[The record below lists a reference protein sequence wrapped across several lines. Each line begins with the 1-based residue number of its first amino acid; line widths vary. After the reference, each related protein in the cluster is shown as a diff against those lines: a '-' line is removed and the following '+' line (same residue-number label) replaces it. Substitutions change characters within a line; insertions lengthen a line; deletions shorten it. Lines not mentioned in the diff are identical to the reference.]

1 MPVNKDAMARYR
13 IIDRMLADPSRDYTT
28 KEIHRAVRKE
38 CERDVTIR
46 MIQKD
51 IHALEDQDGP
61 FRKKMVR
68 NAGGKGTVRYED
80 QSEPLFYKEL
90 TGDEEEVLRE
100 VLKTL
105 GQFEGLDNFSWFD
118 LLKKKLSMK
127 GEGVQRP
134 LISFGRNDVLQIE
147 GNLLGRLFTAISRKK
162 VIRFRYKPFNT
173 DDAPALEPTVHP
185 YQLKQYNN
193 RWYLL
198 CTPIGTEKYPFD
210 PEFIANYALDR
221 FVGDFEY
228 VDDIG
233 FRDTPVDLEARYSE
247 IMGVTLKKD
256 EVCEDIYFAVKPE
269 FVKYVETKWM
279 HGNQLPLDSDSEDDF
294 RKRYP
299 GLADNRFFS
308 IECRPNPELINRF
321 ASYAGLVTLVEP
333 ARLRDAVKERINQA
347 ARDMGI
353 LEGKAEGLAEGE
365 AKGRAEGKAEG
376 KAETALAMLSNGLDI
391 ALISKCTGLSEQQ
404 IEKMQK
410 P

>member
-1 MPVNKDAMARYR
+1 MPINKDAMSRYR
-13 IIDRMLADPSRDYTT
+13 IIDRMLADSSRDYTT
-28 KEIHRAVRKE
+28 HEIHRAVLRE
-38 CERDVTIR
+38 CPEVSFR

-162 VIRFRYKPFNT
+162 VIRFRYRPFNT
-173 DDAPALEPTVHP
+173 PDDRVVEPTVHP

-198 CTPIGTEKYPFD
+198 CSPIANEEYPFT

-221 FVGDFEY
+221 FDGDFDY
-228 VDDIG
+228 VENIE
-233 FRDTPVDLEARYSE
+233 FCDTPVNFEDRFSE
-247 IMGVTLKKD
+247 IMGVTFKK
-256 EVCEDIYFAVKPE
+256 EEACEDIYFAVKPE
-269 FVKYVETKWM
+269 FVKYIETKWM
-279 HGNQLPLDSDSEDDF
+279 HGNQMPLDPESEEEF
-294 RKRYP
+294 RQKYP
-299 GLADNRFFS
+299 KLADNRFFS
-308 IECRPNPELINRF
+308 IECRPNPELFNRF

-333 ARLRDAVKERINQA
+333 ARLRDEVRARIEQA
-347 ARDMGI
+347 AKDY
-353 LEGKAEGLAEGE
+353 
-365 AKGRAEGKAEG
+365 
-376 KAETALAMLSNGLDI
+376 TV
-391 ALISKCTGLSEQQ
+391 
-404 IEKMQK
+404 
-410 P
+410 